1 MRRHLRLRH
10 ARDFARLRR
19 EGRVFRHPLFL
30 ISIVSNDLAH
40 NRYGVVVGKRVGN
53 AVVRNRIRRLIRE
66 SLRLLH
72 PSIRIGYDIAV
83 IAHPTRDHLTLQI
96 VQVACE
102 QLLREANLI
111 VEGSES

>member
-30 ISIVSNDLAH
+30 ISIVSNDLTH

-53 AVVRNRIRRLIRE
+53 AVVRNRMRRLIRE
-66 SLRLLH
+66 SLRLIH
-72 PSIRIGYDIAV
+72 PNIRIGYDVAV
-83 IAHPTRDHLTLQI
+83 IAHPTHDRPTF
-96 VQVACE
+96 QVVKTACQ
-102 QLLREANLI
+102 QLLVEADLI
-111 VEGSES
+111 VEGTE